1 MPTSTI
7 EEEAEH
13 SLHEH
18 ELPRKRRKGY
28 DDITESDRGG
38 DNDEY

>member
-1 MPTSTI
+1 MTQ
-7 EEEAEH
+7 EELEELQF
-13 SLHEH
+13 LHEH

-38 DNDEY
+38 EEE